1 MLRSTCSACQ
11 GVLRR
16 HLTAVGDPRSRE
28 EFAIDVCSVCGLGH
42 TLPQPEQ
49 LARYYGQEYYG
60 NRHSFTASYCARRRV
75 RFVRKVT
82 EATAHR
88 SLLDVGCG
96 DGAFLLEAKRSGWD
110 VIGTEVEPKGAR
122 SSGLRVFEALEESAA
137 LAPFDCVTLWH
148 SLEHLKDPLQAL
160 RTIRGMLRPKG
171 MVLIAVPDFGGF
183 QARLFGRRWF
193 HLDVPRHLYHFSKAA
208 LVSILR
214 SAGLEVTRT
223 WHQEIELEVMGWA
236 QSALNSIMP
245 APNVFFERLRGARLP
260 IPGARGQP
268 VAPAELA
275 LNLVLGTAL
284 LGLAVPA
291 TLISTLFGRGGTLI
305 VAARPA

>member
-11 GVLRR
+11 GTLRR
-16 HLTAVGDPRSRE
+16 HLTAVGDPRTRE
-28 EFAIDVCSVCGLGH
+28 EFAIDVCSVCSLAH
-42 TLPQPEQ
+42 TVPQPDQ
-49 LARYYGQEYYG
+49 LAPYYGQEYYG
-60 NRHSFTASYCARRRV
+60 NRHSFTASYCARRRL
-75 RFVRKVT
+75 RFVRR
-82 EATAHR
+82 ATGGAANR

-96 DGAFLLEAKRSGWD
+96 DGAFLLEAKQRGWN
-110 VIGTEVEPKGAR
+110 VIGTEMQPQVAR
-122 SSGLRVFEALEESAA
+122 SSGLRVFEVLEEAAA
-137 LAPFDCVTLWH
+137 LAPFNCVTLWH
-148 SLEHLKDPLQAL
+148 SLEHLKDPLQSL
-160 RTIRGMLRPKG
+160 KTIRRVLRPNG
-171 MVLIAVPDFGGF
+171 TVLIAVPDFGGF

-208 LVSILR
+208 LVSVLR

-223 WHQEIELEVMGWA
+223 WHQEIELELMGWA

-245 APNVFFERLRGARLP
+245 TPNVFFERLRGARLRV
-260 IPGARGQP
+260 PG
-268 VAPAELA
+268 AELA

-291 TLISTLFGRGGTLI
+291 TLISTLFARGGTLV